1 MKKILLVC
9 SAGMSTSILVKKM
22 EEAAE
27 IMNVDVHVEVKA
39 MVEAQSVLE
48 NYDVILLGP
57 QVKYIE
63 NNIKSMTEKPVSVI
77 SANVYAL
84 GKGKEALEL
93 ALQLIG

>member
-27 IMNVDVHVEVKA
+27 IMNVDVHVEAKA
-39 MVEAQSVLE
+39 MAEAQSVLE

-77 SANVYAL
+77 PANVYAL